1 MNFSQGTFVT
11 VCDALDERYEFFAKG
26 FVMVSLDE
34 AYKFFTKLE
43 EKQKNLSVYY
53 QLNLRIKDY

>member
-1 MNFSQGTFVT
+1 MVS
-11 VCDALDERYEFFAKG
+11 LDKPYKFFAKS

-43 EKQKNLSVYY
+43 QKEKNLSVYY